1 MELEKRNSSSFF
13 DYLQIMFTKNKF
25 CKQRVLTELK
35 SHVSITLQN
44 KMYIKIKICKQN
56 KKVLDLT
63 LYLT

>member
-1 MELEKRNSSSFF
+1 
-13 DYLQIMFTKNKF
+13 MFTKNKF

>member
-1 MELEKRNSSSFF
+1 MC
-13 DYLQIMFTKNKF
+13 TKNKF

-35 SHVSITLQN
+35 SHASITLQN
-44 KMYIKIKICKQN
+44 RMCTKIKICKQN